1 MNAEQEFFKDNG
13 YCLAKGVYSSD
24 EICGLEKEFDRIVK
38 QLQACDSTGKWAKKG
53 VIDTRNVQQY
63 SAVWMAAML
72 HKNFLDT
79 VEQFIGPDIVLNH
92 TTLYHKLPTTA
103 PSPFNSHQDWGYLR
117 TENDTLIGAMIH
129 VSEATEQMGCLR
141 VYPGSNQHGRM
152 DAANHKNAAF
162 YEKYPLQDATA
173 IKADAGDVTFF
184 DSFVVHGSMSNHS
197 DKPRKTVIARLFSGK
212 DRKEDIYAPN
222 ENLVLRGWNHRM
234 TRDTALKVPAKR
246 AKEKTKEPV
255 AAKGGQSDSD

>member
-1 MNAEQEFFKDNG
+1 MSNPWFEFDMKWNLPPAANAEKPIF
-13 YCLAKGVYSSD
+13 LLSS
-24 EICGLEKEFDRIVK
+24 IWRSGFYGIGTHASSLIV
-38 QLQACDSTGKWAKKG
+38 
-53 VIDTRNVQQY
+53 
-63 SAVWMAAML
+63 
-72 HKNFLDT
+72 
-79 VEQFIGPDIVLNH
+79 
-92 TTLYHKLPTTA
+92 
-103 PSPFNSHQDWGYLR
+103 
-117 TENDTLIGAMIH
+117 
-129 VSEATEQMGCLR
+129 
-141 VYPGSNQHGRM
+141 
-152 DAANHKNAAF
+152 
-162 YEKYPLQDATA
+162 
-173 IKADAGDVTFF
+173 F